1 MRRTTVVLIQVLRG
15 RLLNSNTGL
24 SRGPR
29 IFRGLESTSLTA
41 RAPVE
46 RPLVRRVRLHLVRGV
61 SVFGALAQ
69 DGQSFLMP
77 WLFSLVQRF
86 IAMEPLII
94 LIGVLLPMLFAAE
107 FCANVCTESCSN
119 VLGVGLAV
127 AITFLKRLKRF

>member
-1 MRRTTVVLIQVLRG
+1 
-15 RLLNSNTGL
+15 
-24 SRGPR
+24 
-29 IFRGLESTSLTA
+29 
-41 RAPVE
+41 
-46 RPLVRRVRLHLVRGV
+46 V

-107 FCANVCTESCSN
+107 FCANACTESCSN